1 MIRLESVSKIYGSG
15 DIEVRALDGLSI
27 AIDTGDLV
35 AVTGPSG
42 SGKSTLLNLLG
53 CLDRPTTG
61 SYRLADRDVSRLDD
75 DDLAAVRNRF
85 IGFVF
90 QSFNLLPRK
99 TALDNVAL
107 PLIYANVGRDE
118 RLHRARER
126 LEQLGLGDRT
136 HHLPSQLSG
145 GQNQRVAIARAL
157 VTRPKL
163 ILADE
168 PTGNLDT
175 HSSQEI
181 MDVLTGLLSQ
191 GDLTVVIVTHDPTV
205 AERCPRRLLIV
216 DGRITKDEIH

>member
-1 MIRLESVSKIYGSG
+1 MIRLEAVSKIYGSG
-15 DIEVRALDGLSI
+15 EIEVRALDGLTVN
-27 AIDTGDLV
+27 IDAGDLV

-61 SYRLADRDVSRLDD
+61 NYSLADRDVSQLDD

-107 PLIYANVGRDE
+107 PLVYANVPRDE
-118 RLHRARER
+118 RLERAREQ
-126 LEQLGLGDRT
+126 LEQVGLGDRT
-136 HHLPSQLSG
+136 HHLPTQLSG

-175 HSSQEI
+175 HSSEEI
-181 MDVLTGLLSQ
+181 MNVLIGLRAQ

-205 AERCPRRLLIV
+205 AERCARRIQIV
-216 DGRITKDEIH
+216 DGRIANDEIG

>member
-1 MIRLESVSKIYGSG
+1 MIRLEAVSKIYGSG
-15 DIEVRALDGLSI
+15 EIEVRALDGLTVN
-27 AIDTGDLV
+27 IDAGDLV

-61 SYRLADRDVSRLDD
+61 NYSLADRDVSQLDD

-107 PLIYANVGRDE
+107 PLVYANVPRDE
-118 RLHRARER
+118 RLERAREQ
-126 LEQLGLGDRT
+126 LEQVGLGDRT
-136 HHLPSQLSG
+136 HHLPTQLSG

-175 HSSQEI
+175 HSSEEI
-181 MDVLTGLLSQ
+181 MNVLIGLRAQ
-191 GDLTVVIVTHDPTV
+191 GNLTVVIVTHDPTV
-205 AERCPRRLLIV
+205 AERCARRIQIV
-216 DGRITKDEIH
+216 DGRIANDEIG

>member
-118 RLHRARER
+118 RLERARER
-126 LEQLGLGDRT
+126 LEQVGLGDRT